1 MTKAPI
7 FYVCVMSKHNL
18 PELECCINL
27 MPRYLFL
34 VVSDNTEIQQ
44 YTERFSLQ
52 IEKYLPDTEI
62 IIIRDP
68 HTRLSGDD
76 MEESYQWLN
85 QRLKPLLERYS
96 DSQKGLNITGG
107 TKALAMPLVSVTEWD
122 FIDYKA
128 QSTNYIQRH
137 FPKDE
142 QFSKIPLPPLSV
154 ESAVALYSNYHT
166 VEVRK
171 HLSEQQI
178 ETRINTAEKLWHDL
192 ENKDKDKGLLALF
205 ATLTQLWSINRDQ
218 HLVSEVPV
226 PWDEITQNPEV
237 RVQLNEW
244 VRGLNALCPEAF
256 KADEHYLTIPG
267 NKIKAANIKDWKSWL
282 CGKWLEELVYAW
294 LLSTDLHEKQIS
306 LNIRSGSEKSSASQ
320 READLLILS
329 NGQIYVVEIKAD
341 IPPNGQVKSIEEQI
355 SSLGDRFGST
365 KKILLLGPE
374 AVEQLNKQNKMQD
387 FELRCKSNY
396 VSLCTSKKALLKKIG
411 LTPHQ

>member
-1 MTKAPI
+1 
-7 FYVCVMSKHNL
+7 MSKHNL

-27 MPRYLFL
+27 MPQYLFL

-44 YTERFSLQ
+44 YTARFSQQ

-62 IIIRDP
+62 IKIEDP
-68 HTRLSGDD
+68 HIRLSGDD
-76 MEESYQWLN
+76 MEESYQWID
-85 QRLKPLLERYS
+85 QQLKPLLERYS

-107 TKALAMPLVSVTEWD
+107 TKVLVMPLVSVTDWD

-137 FPKDE
+137 FPLDE
-142 QFSKIPLPPLSV
+142 KFSKITLPPLNV

-171 HLSEQQI
+171 HLPEQQI
-178 ETRINTAEKLWHDL
+178 ETRINTAEKLWH
-192 ENKDKDKGLLALF
+192 GLQHKEQGLIALF
-205 ATLTQLWSINRDQ
+205 EMLTQLWSINRDQ
-218 HLVSEVPV
+218 HLVSEVVV
-226 PWDEITQNPEV
+226 PWDEITRKPEV
-237 RVQLNEW
+237 REQLIEW
-244 VRGLNALCPEAF
+244 VRRLNALCPEAL
-256 KADEHYLTIPG
+256 KAEEHYLTIPG
-267 NKIKAANIKDWKSWL
+267 NKIKAANIKNWKNWL

-306 LNIRSGSEKSSASQ
+306 LNIQSGSEKSSASQ

-341 IPPNGQVKSIEEQI
+341 IPPNGKVKSIEEQI

-374 AVEQLNKQNKMQD
+374 AVDKLNKQKKMQD

-396 VSLCTSKKALLKKIG
+396 VSLCTSKQQLLKIVGK
-411 LTPHQ
+411 

>member
-34 VVSDNTEIQQ
+34 VVSDNHEIQQ
-44 YTERFSLQ
+44 NTERFSLQ

-62 IIIRDP
+62 IKIGDP
-68 HTRLSGDD
+68 HIRLSGDD
-76 MEESYQWLN
+76 MEESYQWIN

-107 TKALAMPLVSVTEWD
+107 TKALVMPLVSVTDWD

-128 QSTNYIQRH
+128 QNTNYIQRH
-137 FPKDE
+137 FPLE
-142 QFSKIPLPPLSV
+142 AQFSKITLPALNV

-166 VEVRK
+166 VEFRK
-171 HLSEQQI
+171 HLPEQQF
-178 ETRINTAEKLWHDL
+178 EARINTAEKLWHGL
-192 ENKDKDKGLLALF
+192 EHKEQGLMALF

-226 PWDEITQNPEV
+226 PWDEITQKPEV
-237 RVQLNEW
+237 RCQLNEW
-244 VRGLNALCPEAF
+244 VRGLNELCPEAL

-267 NKIKAANIKDWKSWL
+267 NKIKAAKINDWKSWL

-306 LNIRSGSEKSSASQ
+306 LNIRSGNKKSSASQ

-341 IPPNGQVKSIEEQI
+341 IPPNVEAKSIEHQI
-355 SSLGDRFGST
+355 SSLGDRFGLT
-365 KKILLLGPE
+365 RKILLLGPE
-374 AVEQLNKQNKMQD
+374 AVDQLNKQKKMQD
-387 FELRCKSNY
+387 FALRCQSNN
-396 VSLCTSKKALLKKIG
+396 VSLCASKAQLLNIIG